1 MKDKDVKSAL
11 GKSKVLEIEDLLG
24 DIDITDDET
33 LESLNKKQQKQ
44 LKKVVKFFT
53 EKMEESENSAVEK
66 ATADTRKREDATIQK
81 FSADNPGMK
90 NQEVVDLMQPLYD
103 KGKPLSECYAVA
115 CKALDLDPKTG
126 VTPVQET
133 AEEKVEREKK
143 EAKTKKDEKVKKIT
157 SAKST
162 VTDDP
167 AGDDE
172 GEGKKEDAPL
182 SIEESLK
189 ANSAAYIAKHG
200 DPFATQ
206 KE

>member
-1 MKDKDVKSAL
+1 MALTAKQQEFVDMMKDKDVKSAL

-53 EKMEESENSAVEK
+53 EKLEESENSAVEK

-143 EAKTKKDEKVKKIT
+143 EAKTKEGEKVKKIT

-162 VTDDP
+162 VTDD
-167 AGDDE
+167 
-172 GEGKKEDAPL
+172 
-182 SIEESLK
+182 SRR
-189 ANSAAYIAKHG
+189 
-200 DPFATQ
+200 
-206 KE
+206 